1 MLFSL
6 YITKRKTLKM
16 TTSPISLIDI
26 TEYDLKVFESIVLN
40 DVKNSSTDEEI
51 DYLKS
56 NLDLWVYT
64 LLVMRRNAE
73 YSLSSRNSSKKAT
86 LSKMTAEERSQSEI
100 ESFLTS
106 ESQWRI
112 NTIKFLSVLEKKIL
126 YVKILIKQS

>member
-16 TTSPISLIDI
+16 TTSPLSLIDI

>member
-1 MLFSL
+1 
-6 YITKRKTLKM
+6 M